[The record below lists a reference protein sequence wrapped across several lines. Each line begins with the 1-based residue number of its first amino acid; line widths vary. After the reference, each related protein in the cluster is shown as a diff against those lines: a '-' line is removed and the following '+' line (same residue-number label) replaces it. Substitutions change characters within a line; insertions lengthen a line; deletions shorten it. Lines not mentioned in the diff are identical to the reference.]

1 MRSIPRGGREE
12 GEEGGRIRKED
23 GDVDSERREKEEKEE
38 GRKDGGGMRVDGN
51 TRKKDEGKHGK
62 RRQEEDLVKK
72 KRETVSHTQ
81 RGGGEISSGGLWRRL
96 IERCFKTISSRRG
109 VRPAW
114 LRPSCHGGHEAPSL
128 SGGNYNSLP

>member
-23 GDVDSERREKEEKEE
+23 GDVDGERREKEEKEE

-62 RRQEEDLVKK
+62 RQDK
-72 KRETVSHTQ
+72 KR
-81 RGGGEISSGGLWRRL
+81 I
-96 IERCFKTISSRRG
+96 
-109 VRPAW
+109 
-114 LRPSCHGGHEAPSL
+114 
-128 SGGNYNSLP
+128 